1 MSSSQR
7 AAPLNPVPRRQ
18 LPTWLRDVL
27 PALVALPSAF
37 ATTPFGPSVLD
48 SPVSTGLVLVALA
61 AVVARRY
68 RPRLALLVVLAVVV
82 GALLTVGLLI
92 APSIGLLVCV
102 YAMARHTDR
111 RTAVVSTLVVVIA
124 LVTVT
129 LTQFPQSWELARTA
143 VQITG
148 TVGFAAA
155 AGDAT
160 RSRAAYVAALLER
173 AQRAEEGR
181 EAEARRR
188 VAEERLSIARDLHDV
203 VAHQIAV
210 INLQAGV
217 ASQALRTRPGDA
229 EQSLLTIREAAR
241 SVLAEIGGLLRVLR
255 TTGTEVAAPTT
266 LPVPG
271 MAQLEQLL
279 ADVGRSG
286 LRVDR
291 RVVGTPVDLDPSVD
305 AVAYRVVQE
314 GLTNAH
320 KHGADASALLQIE
333 YDGTGVEV
341 SVTNT
346 VAVTGSRP
354 RRSSGG
360 HGLVG
365 ARERVAAVGGELEAG
380 FGPGPVHRL
389 SARLPARGRV
399 GSGRTA

>member
-1 MSSSQR
+1 MSRQS
-7 AAPLNPVPRRQ
+7 AAPLHPLPRRQ
-18 LPTWLRDVL
+18 GPAWLRDVV
-27 PALVALPSAF
+27 PALVALPPAF

-48 SPVSTGLVLVALA
+48 SPAGAGLVLVGLV

-68 RPRLALLVVLAVVV
+68 RPRLALLIALAVAV

-92 APSIGLLVCV
+92 TPMIGLLVCV
-102 YAMARHTDR
+102 YAVARHTDR
-111 RTAVVSTLVVVIA
+111 RTAVLSTLVVVVA
-124 LVTVT
+124 LVAVPIMQ
-129 LTQFPQSWELARTA
+129 LPQGWDLVRAV

-155 AGDAT
+155 AGDAA

-181 EAEARRR
+181 ETEARRR

-210 INLQAGV
+210 INLQASV
-217 ASQALRTRPGDA
+217 ASQAFRTRPEDA
-229 EQSLLTIREAAR
+229 ERSLATIREAAR
-241 SVLAEIGGLLRVLR
+241 SVLAEIGGLLRMLR
-255 TTGTEVAAPTT
+255 TTDVSTPATR
-266 LPVPG
+266 PVPG

-291 RVVGTPVDLDPSVD
+291 RVLGAPVELDPSVD

-333 YDGTGVEV
+333 YDDTGVEV

-346 VAVTGSRP
+346 VAVTGNRP

-365 ARERVAAVGGELEAG
+365 ARERVAAVGGELETG

-399 GSGRTA
+399 STGGSP